1 MMNLWIPF
9 IVFIFFGIYQIFQGI
24 IINKNNNYK
33 GGFYKDF
40 DEKLKKSLSVNHIAE
55 GIIFIILVC
64 FLPVFYYTHRNI
76 YMVILIIVIL
86 LFPVIRQ
93 AIIRKEISDK

>member
-24 IINKNNNYK
+24 MINKNNNYK

-40 DEKLKKSLSVNHIAE
+40 DEKLKKA
-55 GIIFIILVC
+55 F
-64 FLPVFYYTHRNI
+64 R
-76 YMVILIIVIL
+76 
-86 LFPVIRQ
+86 
-93 AIIRKEISDK
+93 